1 MKTAESIDH
10 NRKHRKLPSRKDGF
24 AGGKVDPRAASSL
37 ANASR
42 WSKDRRTV
50 VALAQEA
57 RPEAWA
63 PGGAGIRGEQIVPPT
78 RLRAGELILA
88 YSDGKPRQS
97 VDVSIGGPR
106 EMNTLTRVELE
117 ALARG
122 VPPPFQLAHNGN
134 VIEGEVLS
142 SGAAGDEPVAR
153 SATKRSYAAGK
164 QACATA

>member
-57 RPEAWA
+57 RPEAFA
-63 PGGAGIRGEQIVPPT
+63 TVVAIMRDEKVEPPT

-97 VDVSIGGPR
+97 VDVSIGGSPCTGR
-106 EMNTLTRVELE
+106 TAAISTGAQRQRDRGRGALE
-117 ALARG
+117 RG
-122 VPPPFQLAHNGN
+122 
-134 VIEGEVLS
+134 S
-142 SGAAGDEPVAR
+142 WR
-153 SATKRSYAAGK
+153 
-164 QACATA
+164 

>member
-1 MKTAESIDH
+1 MASTEAIDTVKK
-10 NRKHRKLPSRKDGF
+10 RRRLPPRKDGF

-57 RPEAWA
+57 RPEAFA
-63 PGGAGIRGEQIVPPT
+63 TVVAIMRDERVEPPT

-122 VPPPFQLAHNGN
+122 APPPFQLAHNGN

-153 SATKRSYAAGK
+153 PEKKRRYAAGT
-164 QACATA
+164 QT